1 MKRSNVQRFDKR
13 MEKGGKERSGA
24 AAFGGGC
31 SDRSASDLSR
41 SFGGGRDMD
50 GRDDDSF
57 KRDGLSDFGSSVSGG
72 FGRAGGLPGRSKYR
86 DAISE
91 LYDEDEKDAV
101 FRSSMKKGGAVREF
115 NATFKVP
122 TRPEAEAKM
131 QATSGFGATGKENQ
145 QP

>member
-1 MKRSNVQRFDKR
+1 MKRSNVQRFER
-13 MEKGGKERSGA
+13 GGKERSGA
-24 AAFGGGC
+24 AAFGGGR
-31 SDRSASDLSR
+31 SDRSELGD
-41 SFGGGRDMD
+41 GRNNIMD

-72 FGRAGGLPGRSKYR
+72 VEGAGGLPGRSKYR

-115 NATFKVP
+115 NATFKAPV
-122 TRPEAEAKM
+122 RPAAEATM
-131 QATSGFGATGKENQ
+131 QATGGFGGAGQENQ